1 MNTNYCRHCGAN
13 LEHQLGANH
22 DGAVCRC
29 GKCGA
34 LNYAY
39 RHGSDENIQ
48 KAKHSAQKA
57 MARDEKGVKI
67 RECGDTVAEIDEKM
81 RAVAAS
87 GINVHYL
94 SKRLD
99 LARDRLEAL
108 ERAYSS
114 DPNDSQDKY
123 DYELYA
129 IGIELTSV
137 DNKLDERV
145 LQRQREEK
153 KALKEAAKAE
163 KQANKD
169 RKRGRKQK
177 RGGGRSA
184 SWNASRSGREAAR
197 SGREATRNGQ
207 DANRSVRSANRSV
220 RNANRSAKQSNRTR
234 MQKARG
240 GRSESIDSKKIAFAV
255 LAIVAL
261 LAAAYY
267 DDPQGFMSVI
277 SKIDKMLGGGF

>member
-57 MARDEKGVKI
+57 MAREEKGVKI

-169 RKRGRKQK
+169 RKRR

-197 SGREATRNGQ
+197 SGREATRNGR
-207 DANRSVRSANRSV
+207 NANRSV

>member
-22 DGAVCRC
+22 DGTVCRC

-34 LNYAY
+34 LNYAN

-57 MARDEKGVKI
+57 MAREEKGVKI

-99 LARDRLEAL
+99 LARNRLEAL
-108 ERAYSS
+108 ERTYSS
-114 DPNDSQDKY
+114 DPNDSQGKY

-145 LQRQREEK
+145 LQRQREVK

-169 RKRGRKQK
+169 RKRGQKQK

-184 SWNASRSGREAAR
+184 SRNANRSGRDAAR
-197 SGREATRNGQ
+197 SG
-207 DANRSVRSANRSV
+207 RSANRSV

-277 SKIDKMLGGGF
+277 SKIDKILGGGF

>member
-29 GKCGA
+29 SKCGA
-34 LNYAY
+34 LNYAN

-57 MARDEKGVKI
+57 MAREEKGVKI

-99 LARDRLEAL
+99 LARNRLEAL

-114 DPNDSQDKY
+114 DPNDSQGKY

-169 RKRGRKQK
+169 RKRR

-184 SWNASRSGREAAR
+184 SRNANRSGRDAAR

-220 RNANRSAKQSNRTR
+220 RNASRSAKQSNRTR
-234 MQKARG
+234 MQRARG

-255 LAIVAL
+255 LATVAL